1 VSEMRKFFFVMM
13 LLGTAAFVLTDP
25 RWSEQLVQ
33 PVSVSWGTSRADL
46 SLTAEARLIS
56 KSPEARCAFARRWLS
71 KNEEGRVL
79 FDSELTAVRRVLE
92 SCQRP
97 VQSSDKSSLIIETDS

>member
-1 VSEMRKFFFVMM
+1 MRKILFVMM
-13 LLGTAAFVLTDP
+13 LLGIAAFVLTDP

-33 PVSVSWGTSRADL
+33 PVSVSWDTSRSDL
-46 SLTAEARLIS
+46 SLAAEARIIS

-79 FDSELTAVRRVLE
+79 FDSELAAVRRVLE
-92 SCQRP
+92 SCQRS
-97 VQSSDKSSLIIETDS
+97 VQSSGKLSFLNETDS